1 MKYSILLMLLMSSYI
16 MAQEKTAKL
25 YYKTGYVAKGEIIEI
40 RRYFVKF
47 KEIFDDGTSK
57 TTSFRKRDIYL
68 LTDSEGEVRISNPSL
83 KRVFESMK
91 NRNFTEIRKNDFN
104 SNINPDGIVGS
115 LFIDLGVGSTLSE
128 EGQAA
133 SNSELEG
140 NFIQSETASTQDFS
154 IAFGLPVSEYIT
166 IFGGYQRFSSS
177 QTFDNTELSSS
188 VNYVH
193 VKLRIY
199 LF

>member
-1 MKYSILLMLLMSSYI
+1 
-16 MAQEKTAKL
+16 
-25 YYKTGYVAKGEIIEI
+25 
-40 RRYFVKF
+40 
-47 KEIFDDGTSK
+47 
-57 TTSFRKRDIYL
+57 
-68 LTDSEGEVRISNPSL
+68 
-83 KRVFESMK
+83 MK

-104 SNINPDGIVGS
+104 SNINTDGIVGS

-154 IAFGLPVSEYIT
+154 IAFGIPLSKNVT
-166 IFGGYQRFSSS
+166 LFGGYRRISP
-177 QTFDNTELSSS
+177 QTNNTIGSLPGE
-188 VNYVH
+188 NYAH

-199 LF
+199 LH